1 MSSEL
6 NVVQL
11 PPPSRGN
18 TVENLLSRAED
29 RALTDGLVLGYDGDG
44 DFVYL
49 SSAMTRAEA
58 LYLVELAR
66 NRIMGLAE

>member
-1 MSSEL
+1 M
-6 NVVQL
+6 NVVSL
-11 PPPSRGN
+11 PAPERGS
-18 TVENLLSRAED
+18 TVEDLLGRAVD
-29 RALTDGLVLGYDGDG
+29 RDLTDALVLGYDDDG

-66 NRIMGLAE
+66 NRIMGLSS

>member
-1 MSSEL
+1 M
-6 NVVQL
+6 NVVSL
-11 PPPSRGN
+11 PAPERGS
-18 TVENLLSRAED
+18 TVEDLLSRAVD
-29 RALTDGLVLGYDGDG
+29 RDLTDALVLGYDTDG

-66 NRIMGLAE
+66 NRIMGLSS